1 MFKSIKVQF
10 VLILL
15 TAIGFVINSFLFIEF
30 TGEERFLRIRIL
42 FYFIMLVSVF
52 NAGMITQK
60 YIHVRK
66 KKKSSV
72 LS

>member
-1 MFKSIKVQF
+1 MVKSIRVQF

-15 TAIGFVINSFLFIEF
+15 AAIGFVINSFSFIEF
-30 TGEERFLRIRIL
+30 TGEERFIPIRVL
-42 FYFIMLVSVF
+42 FYFIMIVSVF

-60 YIHVRK
+60 YIDIRK
-66 KKKSSV
+66 KKKLSV